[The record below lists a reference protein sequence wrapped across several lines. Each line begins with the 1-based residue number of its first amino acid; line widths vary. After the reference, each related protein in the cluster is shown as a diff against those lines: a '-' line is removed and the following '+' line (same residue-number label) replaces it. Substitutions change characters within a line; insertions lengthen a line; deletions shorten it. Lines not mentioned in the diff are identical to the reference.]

1 MWVNVK
7 SGQSKG
13 RENASQVKV
22 MVWSVYVRARSVSFL
37 LTLKRGRLAT
47 GNSRVIMISS
57 PLATGCVRRG
67 VICIV
72 NVAHVRLV
80 M

>member
-1 MWVNVK
+1 MWVKVK
-7 SGQSKG
+7 SGQSNG

-47 GNSRVIMISS
+47 GNSRVVTIST
-57 PLATGCVRRG
+57 PLATGCMRHG
-67 VICIV
+67 VIRNV
-72 NVAHVRLV
+72 NIAHVGLV